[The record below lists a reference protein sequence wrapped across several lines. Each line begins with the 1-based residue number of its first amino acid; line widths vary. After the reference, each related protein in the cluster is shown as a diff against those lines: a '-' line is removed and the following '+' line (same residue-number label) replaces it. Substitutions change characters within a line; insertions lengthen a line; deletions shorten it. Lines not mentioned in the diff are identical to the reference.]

1 MPSLFDRQ
9 AGFGTTWGAVR
20 PDTQMFVPRMPA
32 GFDTAFF
39 VPRSPYPNAFPQP
52 DSNGVFPD
60 TSMFVP
66 RPVVHDSQLLMAAYP
81 SQWPGIHGRTV
92 DGIDNRNA
100 QLYRRDHDWSY
111 PRDLTPGGTFAFPDW
126 YGTTGGDARAATL
139 IGPPRPLGDY
149 QDARNYVKP
158 MVGNWGDATHYT
170 APPPTKSTSAKP
182 VASPSETKS
191 TKQFVGSPRSDT
203 YYTML
208 SDQQLADL
216 YNASSGGGIL
226 ASWAVPDKRLAAEYS
241 KRWESKVVPHGAF
254 GEFYKNLDDNF
265 GTMGRFI
272 WNDIANAGNMIAN
285 HPLRHTWN
293 GSPEP
298 PPGVYLD
305 DNGNPVIGTAPQKP
319 GTAPVKKP
327 GATGASGRAAAA
339 AAGAGGAAGVG
350 GAGGAGMPG
359 SISALFDR
367 VNSNLDAIQKRN
379 DAEAAG
385 YKTEADAAFK
395 GMQDITNAPPPSID
409 PKNQMYTMLAANIA
423 KALNPNIDAPGQAQ
437 QLIGTKL
444 EGMREQNRQN
454 YQMMAEKYRRASELF
469 DKRGDHARAIE
480 LAKASDNLIKQA
492 EMSMNESHFQAQM
505 RMARDEK
512 EQARLQRSFE
522 LDTSTLKS
530 YAERLQELVQKTS
543 DNNMKKRYQTRLTKT
558 LRMLDKV
565 TGTQLNS
572 MGDPSKLTPVN
583 PDSLYDELFA
593 TLDADHFPKNR
604 AEMLKLF
611 HKNKNF
617 KDDALQN
624 VWGFTQNEV
633 MDYWLRKYGNNGG
646 GM

>member
-1 MPSLFDRQ
+1 MPNLFDRRT
-9 AGFGTTWGAVR
+9 GWSGAY
-20 PDTQMFVPRMPA
+20 PDTQMFASRMPA
-32 GFDTAFF
+32 GYDTLFSTR
-39 VPRSPYPNAFPQP
+39 RSPYANAFPQP
-52 DSNGVFPD
+52 DSLGIFP
-60 TSMFVP
+60 
-66 RPVVHDSQLLMAAYP
+66 A
-81 SQWPGIHGRTV
+81 
-92 DGIDNRNA
+92 
-100 QLYRRDHDWSY
+100 
-111 PRDLTPGGTFAFPDW
+111 LTPEDIQRGYLLSGILGEHVGG
-126 YGTTGGDARAATL
+126 
-139 IGPPRPLGDY
+139 
-149 QDARNYVKP
+149 
-158 MVGNWGDATHYT
+158 WGDATHYT

-182 VASPSETKS
+182 VASPSETRPNNRPVGPN
-191 TKQFVGSPRSDT
+191 KQPKGGGATWTDSSDD
-203 YYTML
+203 YYYNAL
-208 SDQQLADL
+208 SDQQI
-216 YNASSGGGIL
+216 NAMLNSGDNDIPRL
-226 ASWAVPDKRLAAEYS
+226 NQEFTKRYGS
-241 KRWESKVVPHGAF
+241 HIVPHGPLGHVYHAVDNSI
-254 GEFYKNLDDNF
+254 GTALRFYFDNF
-265 GTMGRFI
+265 L
-272 WNDIANAGNMIAN
+272 NVGNMIAN
-285 HPLRHTWN
+285 HPSRHTWY
-293 GSPEP
+293 GSHEAPA
-298 PPGVYLD
+298 GVMIDAY
-305 DNGNPVIGTAPQKP
+305 GNPTVVGPSSNSNT
-319 GTAPVKKP
+319 TKKP
-327 GATGASGRAAAA
+327 GVVGATTSRASATTGSKAGGTSVAGTPATAGTSAATGTV
-339 AAGAGGAAGVG
+339 GAGGTVK
-350 GAGGAGMPG
+350 AGGAGMPG

-395 GMQDITNAPPPSID
+395 SMQDITNAPPPSID

-505 RMARDEK
+505 AMARDEK

-530 YAERLQELVQKTS
+530 YAERLQELVQKT
-543 DNNMKKRYQTRLTKT
+543 DDKNMKKRYQTRLTKT

-572 MGDPSKLTPVN
+572 MGDPSKLTPVS

-604 AEMLKLF
+604 AEMLTLF
-611 HKNKNF
+611 NKNKNF

-624 VWGFTQNEV
+624 VWGFTRNEV
-633 MDYWLRKYGNNGG
+633 IDYWMRKYGNNGG